1 MGKELLK
8 KIGKGIIL
16 PLAFAGIVG
25 GGCGVVKGIRD
36 YSEFKNN
43 KEERIKLEMYKAV
56 VIDCVDYDGDG
67 LSFEEDYMIKQ
78 FMHIKDSSK
87 NYVPTFEDW
96 ERAYKFITS
105 W

>member
-1 MGKELLK
+1 MKGLIKRIGK
-8 KIGKGIIL
+8 KIIP
-16 PLAFAGIVG
+16 PLAIAGIVS
-25 GGCGVVKGIRD
+25 GGCGVANGIRD

-43 KEERIKLEMYKAV
+43 KEERIKLEVYKTF
-56 VIDCVDYDGDG
+56 VIDRVDYDGDG

-78 FMHIKDSSK
+78 LMHIKDSSK